1 MTEESTP
8 TRPLLR
14 LLSLLR
20 VALHLMF
27 AFLLGFGLLR
37 FLTEDPDRAPA
48 TAVWPLV
55 CALAVV
61 YLLGT
66 IWEDRFAR
74 GRTLLNPARGAP
86 WWLATVT
93 VLWILLIIHSPDFVW
108 LLFPLVFLFLHVL
121 PHLAGL
127 LSIALLWA
135 VAAFSPAWL
144 HPETWGVAAAIGPL
158 IGVGFALAAHYTYR
172 ALHREVRHH
181 RRIAEQLR
189 ATREELALR
198 EHQAGRLEERE
209 RLSREI
215 HDTVAQGLSSI
226 LLLSRAAHTN
236 LGNGDTGAVETQLH
250 TIREVAA
257 ENLAEAR
264 RFVRDLSS
272 PALGTDLPSSL
283 RELIRRVE
291 TRQQA
296 LATPLNISLRTA
308 GDTHRTL
315 PETVATA
322 ILRACQEA
330 LANVVKHA
338 EADTVVITLAV
349 WDLELTLDVFDDGHG
364 FDPTTQG
371 EGFGLPG
378 LSRRIADLGGN
389 LTVESEAGQGTVLAL
404 KIPLTSAHPTP

>member
-1 MTEESTP
+1 MTEESAP
-8 TRPLLR
+8 TRPLIH
-14 LLSLLR
+14 LLLLLR

-37 FLTEDPDRAPA
+37 FLAEDPDRTPA

-55 CALAVV
+55 GALTVV

-74 GRTLLNPARGAP
+74 GRTPRNPARGAP

-121 PHLAGL
+121 PHLPGL

-135 VAAFSPAWL
+135 VAAFAPAWL
-144 HPETWGVAAAIGPL
+144 HPETWGIAAAVGPL

-172 ALHREVRHH
+172 ALHREVHHH

-189 ATREELALR
+189 TTREELALR

-236 LGNGDTGAVETQLH
+236 LGTGNTAALETQLH

-272 PALGTDLPSSL
+272 PALDTDLPGSL
-283 RELIRRVE
+283 RELIHRVQS
-291 TRQQA
+291 RQQA
-296 LATPLNISLRTA
+296 LAAPLDISLRTA

-322 ILRACQEA
+322 VLRTCQEA
-330 LANVVKHA
+330 LNNVVKHA
-338 EADTVVITLAV
+338 AADTVVITLAV
-349 WDLELTLDVFDDGHG
+349 WDLELTLDVFDDGRG
-364 FDPTTQG
+364 FHPTAPTG
-371 EGFGLPG
+371 GYGLSG
-378 LSRRIADLGGN
+378 LSRRITDLGGN
-389 LTVESEAGQGTVLAL
+389 LTVESEPGQGTVLAL